1 MARAPVAARGDDG
14 MESLRPQ
21 KTPSGGPEE
30 VGAGRGSAKTE
41 EERSGSATVRAE
53 AGRPHGGMSKAAV
66 EVLPGKRRQGLED
79 GVPDD
84 LGRAAGF
91 CEVVEGRAVAFEA
104 EGAGLALEVRIGRQP
119 VGDSEPGHGG
129 GGQVSGVSLRA
140 CQGSSRSTCQ
150 MGRAVLQQTL
160 AGLVRR
166 VFCDHEG
173 PVMGLG
179 GDGCQGVVR
188 GAKRVAMHGEVLGP
202 ALGPEP
208 RDAVDEI
215 VREDRQDCGTTDVIP
230 GVGGEPRAARTVDVK
245 VG

>member
-79 GVPDD
+79 GVPHD
-84 LGRAAGF
+84 LGRATGLSQ
-91 CEVVEGRAVAFEA
+91 VVEGRAVAFEA

-119 VGDSEPGHGG
+119 VGDSEPGRGG

-140 CQGSSRSTCQ
+140 CQGGSRSTCQ
-150 MGRAVLQQTL
+150 VGRAVLQQTRTELGDRTVGPRTSFQAL
-160 AGLVRR
+160 AGSPGRPGLLMLRWAERAETKSRR
-166 VFCDHEG
+166 IC
-173 PVMGLG
+173 L
-179 GDGCQGVVR
+179 
-188 GAKRVAMHGEVLGP
+188 A
-202 ALGPEP
+202 
-208 RDAVDEI
+208 I
-215 VREDRQDCGTTDVIP
+215 
-230 GVGGEPRAARTVDVK
+230 
-245 VG
+245 